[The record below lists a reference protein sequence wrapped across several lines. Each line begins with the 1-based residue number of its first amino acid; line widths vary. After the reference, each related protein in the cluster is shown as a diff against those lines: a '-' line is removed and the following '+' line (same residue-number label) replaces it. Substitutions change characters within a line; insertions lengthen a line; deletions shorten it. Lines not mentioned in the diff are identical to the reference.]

1 MHYLCI
7 SKLQKGMK
15 KLGLLCLLSLLFG
28 VASADVVVSGVV
40 KDSKGSAIGYA
51 TVAAEQSGAVVA
63 ALAAGADGRFELLL
77 KADGDYTVEVSSV
90 GYQSAT
96 RKISAVGKPID
107 LGEITLAEGVK
118 VDAVAVTIQ
127 KPIVTADAE
136 KLSYSVEDDP
146 EAQSSTLEEI
156 IRKIPQLSIDAEGKV
171 LMNGQSDYKILV
183 NGRAAGSL
191 GRNFNDIIKS
201 MPASSIKRIEV
212 ITNPSMKYDAEG
224 AGGVLNIITSKAKF
238 DGYNGSVTLS
248 GSSFFDRNYNS
259 QFSGNFAMQKDKFSL
274 SAGLY
279 AGLSDQ
285 SNDPAGIQQTDMQV
299 LNAASPYSR
308 ILQTGE
314 YGWGG
319 KNLYANINM
328 GYQIDTLN
336 LINLE
341 VSYWTGRW
349 NNKYSEE
356 TNYFDADNN
365 LFNSHIGSTDSR
377 NDWQGCDLLAAYEH
391 TFKDKKEHTLTVSEY
406 FCIDPPT
413 DVFNNEN
420 IIYPDGVTTDFNTHT
435 ISKSLE
441 NVLQADYNNKWGKHS
456 LEAGVKHTFD
466 RSSLIQSGTNTDFTT
481 TTSLDKHIAALYAG
495 YALNLKS
502 VTARAGARLE
512 GAWYNSQS
520 VSDKTESYKSALVNV
535 VPYLSLSYKI
545 AQGHSLSLSYSER
558 LSRPSVSS
566 LSPYVTRTATSL
578 SYGNPDLKT
587 GVNHTVRLKY
597 AWMNNKWTVSP
608 EFMTMFSDNRV
619 ANYAFVDSNGLIN
632 QTYLNH
638 GRTRAYALSTTI
650 SYRPS
655 QKFSLSADLRTGY
668 FEDGIPSQN
677 IAVAGWAFSESINA
691 TIGLWKGARLTISEY
706 LAKMQPQHGAVS
718 KSLYFTTS
726 ARLGQKLLKDKLE
739 ISLSLQNPHSRSI
752 RHIAE
757 STTPTYLMNQSWE
770 GVSRS
775 IRLAVSYRFG
785 KQGVAVKK
793 AKRKYD
799 DSTEE
804 VGGNSNQQGGM

>member
-40 KDSKGSAIGYA
+40 KDSKGSAVGYV

-420 IIYPDGVTTDFNTHT
+420 IIYPDGTTTDFNTHT
-435 ISKSLE
+435 IAKSLE

-456 LEAGVKHTFD
+456 LEAGVKHTFNC
-466 RSSLIQSGTNTDFTT
+466 SSLIQSGTNTDFTT
-481 TTSLDKHIAALYAG
+481 TTSLDKHIAAIYAG

-512 GAWYNSQS
+512 GAWYNSES
-520 VSDKTESYKSALVNV
+520 ISDKTESYKSALVNV
-535 VPYLSLSYKI
+535 VPYLSLSYKP

-668 FEDGIPSQN
+668 FEDGIPSQD

>member
-365 LFNSHIGSTDSR
+365 LFDSHIGSTDSR

-391 TFKDKKEHTLTVSEY
+391 TFRDKKEHTLTVSEY

-420 IIYPDGVTTDFNTHT
+420 IIYPDGTTTDFNTHT
-435 ISKSLE
+435 IAKSLE

-456 LEAGVKHTFD
+456 LEAGLKHTFD
-466 RSSLIQSGTNTDFTT
+466 RSSLIQSGTTADFAT

-512 GAWYNSQS
+512 GAWYNSES
-520 VSDKTESYKSALVNV
+520 ISDKTESYKSALVNV
-535 VPYLSLSYKI
+535 VPYLSLSYKP

>member
-1 MHYLCI
+1 
-7 SKLQKGMK
+7 MK

-28 VASADVVVSGVV
+28 AASAAVVVSGVV

-63 ALAAGADGRFELLL
+63 ALAAGADGRFELQL
-77 KADGDYTVEVSSV
+77 KGAGDYTIELSAV
-90 GYQSAT
+90 GYQSQQ
-96 RKISAVGKPID
+96 RKVSVADKPID
-107 LGEITLAEGVK
+107 LGEIVLAEGVA

-156 IRKIPQLSIDAEGKV
+156 IRKIPQLTIDAEGKV

-238 DGYNGSVTLS
+238 DGYNGSVSLT

-259 QFSGNFAMQKDKFSL
+259 QFSGNFAMQKNKFSL

-285 SNDPAGIQQTDMQV
+285 SNDPAGIQQSDMQV

-308 ILQTGE
+308 ILQMGE

-319 KNLYANINM
+319 KNIYANVNL

-336 LINLE
+336 LITFE
-341 VSYWTGRW
+341 ASYWAGRW

-365 LFNSHIGSTDSR
+365 LFNSHISSTDGK
-377 NDWQGCDLLAAYEH
+377 NNWQGFDVLAAYEH

-406 FCIDPPT
+406 FSFDPPT

-420 IIYPDGVTTDFNTHT
+420 VIYPNGTTTDFNTHT
-435 ISKSLE
+435 IASSLE

-456 LEAGVKHTFD
+456 LEAGAKHTFD
-466 RSSLIQSGTNTDFTT
+466 RSSLIQSGTNNDITT
-481 TTSLDKHIAALYAG
+481 TTNLDKHIAALYAG

-502 VTARAGARLE
+502 FTARAGARLE

-520 VSDKTESYKSALVNV
+520 ISDKSESYKSSLINV
-535 VPYLSLSYKI
+535 VPYLSLSYKPQ
-545 AQGHSLSLSYSER
+545 QGHSLSLSYSER
-558 LSRPSVSS
+558 LSRPGISA
-566 LSPYVTRTATSL
+566 LSPYVTQTATSL

-587 GVNHTVRLKY
+587 GVNHTLRLKY

-608 EFMTMFSDNRV
+608 EFMTMFSNNRV
-619 ANYAFVDSNGLIN
+619 ASYAFVDDNGMIN

-638 GRTRAYALSTTI
+638 GRTRAYALATTL

-655 QKFSLSADLRTGY
+655 QKFTLSADLRTGY
-668 FEDGIPSQN
+668 FEEGIPSQN
-677 IAVAGWAFSESINA
+677 IAVAGWAFSESINV
-691 TIGLWKGARLTISEY
+691 TIGLWKGARLTLSEY
-706 LAKMQPQHGAVS
+706 LAKMQPQQSAVS

-739 ISLSLQNPHSRSI
+739 ISLSVQNPHSRSI
-752 RHIAE
+752 RHLSQSI
-757 STTPTYLMNQSWE
+757 TPTYIMDQSWE
-770 GVSRS
+770 SVNRS
-775 IRLAVSYRFG
+775 IRLSVSYRFG
-785 KQGVAVKK
+785 KQGIAVKR
-793 AKRKYD
+793 ANRKYD

-804 VGGNSNQQGGM
+804 VGAAQRQGN

>member
-28 VASADVVVSGVV
+28 AASADVVVSGVV
-40 KDSKGSAIGYA
+40 KDSKGSAVGYA

-77 KADGDYTVEVSSV
+77 KDDGEYTVEVSSV
-90 GYQSAT
+90 GYQSDV
-96 RKISAVGKPID
+96 RKVSVVGKPID
-107 LGEITLAEGVK
+107 LGEITLTEGVK

-238 DGYNGSVTLS
+238 DGYNGSVSLS
-248 GSSFFDRNYNS
+248 GSSYFDRNYNS

-279 AGLSDQ
+279 AGYTDQ
-285 SNDPAGIQQTDMQV
+285 NNDPSGVQQTDMQV
-299 LNAASPYSR
+299 LNTLSPYSR

-314 YGWGG
+314 YGWSG
-319 KNLYANINM
+319 KNLYANVNM

-336 LINLE
+336 LINFE
-341 VSYWTGRW
+341 VSYWVGRW
-349 NNKYSEE
+349 KNKS
-356 TNYFDADNN
+356 TTDTKYFDASDN
-365 LFNSHIGSTDSR
+365 LFDSHIGSTDSK
-377 NDWQGCDLLAAYEH
+377 NDWQGFDLLAAYEH
-391 TFKDKKEHTLTVSEY
+391 TFKDKNEHTLTVSEY
-406 FCIDPPT
+406 FSFDPPT
-413 DVFNNEN
+413 DVFNYEN

-435 ISKSLE
+435 IAKSLD

-456 LEAGVKHTFD
+456 LEAGAKHTFN
-466 RSSLIQSGTNTDFTT
+466 RSSLIQSGTTADFVT

-512 GAWYNSQS
+512 GAWYNSES

-535 VPYLSLSYKI
+535 VPYLSLSYKP

-608 EFMTMFSDNRV
+608 EFMTMFSNNRV
-619 ANYAFVDSNGLIN
+619 ANYAFVDSDGLIN

-668 FEDGIPSQN
+668 FEDGIPSEN
-677 IAVAGWAFSESINA
+677 IAVQGWAFSESVNA

-718 KSLYFTTS
+718 KSLYLTTS

-752 RHIAE
+752 RHVAE

-770 GVSRS
+770 GVSRL

-785 KQGVAVKK
+785 KQGVAVKRT
-793 AKRKYD
+793 KRKYD
-799 DSTEE
+799 DTTEE
-804 VGGNSNQQGGM
+804 VGGGSSNQGGR